1 MRMFLIAFGVFALSA
16 SPSVAQNAPAQTEQ
30 EPAVK
35 MVKKTVCKRVEADGE
50 TGSRLGSTT
59 KVCREVEVPADSKSK
74 TSAAQDQSNN
84 NAL

>member
-1 MRMFLIAFGVFALSA
+1 MRMFLVAIGVFALSA
-16 SPSVAQNAPAQTEQ
+16 SPSVAQTDPVQPGQ

-35 MVKKTVCKRVEADGE
+35 MVKKTVCKRIETDGE

-59 KVCREVEVPADSKSK
+59 KVCREVEVPADSKGK

-84 NAL
+84 TL